1 MFSVPQGRAHAGSGR
16 NGRRVRDWTDVRDVA
31 RLLTKIGELSQQE
44 TFRSIS
50 GGSGR
55 GTRVACL
62 VGKPIKN
69 WDNGIAVRYS
79 GTVRAEDPF
88 SLLADDTTF
97 RRLAFDWRIPVGWGV
112 ADHVSWFKDQIR

>member
-1 MFSVPQGRAHAGSGR
+1 
-16 NGRRVRDWTDVRDVA
+16 
-31 RLLTKIGELSQQE
+31 
-44 TFRSIS
+44 
-50 GGSGR
+50 
-55 GTRVACL
+55 

-88 SLLADDTTF
+88 NLLADDTTF